1 MFNRNYLAVSAMAQ
15 KVASTVTVEGTAVD
29 LAGYLSVARREVK
42 FVIGYVDYI
51 STATTTTDQTITVKF
66 QESATTVSSDF
77 SDITGITTGAVTS
90 TAHTAA
96 GVAEYNG
103 HVAKRYVR
111 AHAQAAGTGPTFA
124 VTAVV
129 IPAQRQA

>member
-1 MFNRNYLAVSAMAQ
+1 MFNRDLLAISAMAQ
-15 KVASTVTVEGTAVD
+15 KVASTAAVEGTAVD

-51 STATTTTDQTITVKF
+51 STATTTTDQTISVKF

-77 SDITGITTGAVTS
+77 SDITGVTTGTVTS

-96 GVAEYNG
+96 AIAEYNG
-103 HVAKRYVR
+103 HVSKRYVR
-111 AHAQAAGTGPTFA
+111 AYAVAAGTSPTFA
-124 VTAVV
+124 VTAAV